1 MLLPKKVLIFVLLII
16 FAAFVAANK
25 DMIIREHL
33 TSAPPT
39 LQSLNK
45 DVETTNKKLEKL
57 NKEFQTMKNQAQAQA
72 ADAAAAKAQL
82 EAIH

>member
-1 MLLPKKVLIFVLLII
+1 MLRLLSIFLILVL

-25 DMIIREHL
+25 DSIIREHL

-45 DVETTNKKLEKL
+45 DIETTNKKLSKL
-57 NKEFQTMKNQAQAQA
+57 TKEFNDMKQQAQAQA

-82 EAIH
+82 AAIH

>member
-1 MLLPKKVLIFVLLII
+1 MLKHLFILLSLILLLAYVLV
-16 FAAFVAANK
+16 NK
-25 DMIIREHL
+25 DSIIREHL

-45 DVETTNKKLEKL
+45 DIEKTNTKLAKL
-57 NKEFQTMKNQAQAQA
+57 TKDFNDMKQQASAQA

-82 EAIH
+82 AAIH